1 MKTKVKCYLHTDTEI
16 ANRFGDKYHFS
27 VYNCEMNYT
36 GSSYALLAVQEVEFE
51 VDEELAIQAQLDT
64 LKNKESDLRAKLQK
78 ELDGIAQQRQRLLVL
93 TAQKTEDDVELFEA
107 EVKVM
112 TSLTELYSATP
123 ESTVCASE
131 NLYDAAPYWHT
142 YYFTYGV
149 GTKNANCYSVVYA
162 KNLTAARDYM
172 FSKAGAAWAFCYS
185 EEDFL
190 QLEFRPTEVVP
201 CGPSPID
208 DELP

>member
-1 MKTKVKCYLHTDTEI
+1 MKVKINCYLHTDTKT
-16 ANRFGDKYHFS
+16 ANRLGEKYHFS
-27 VYNCEMNYT
+27 VHNCELSYD
-36 GSSYALLAVQEVEFE
+36 GSTYALLAVQEVEFE
-51 VDEELAIQAQLDT
+51 VDEERAVQAQLDT
-64 LKNKESDLRAKLQK
+64 LKNKESNLRAEMQK
-78 ELDGIAQQRQRLLVL
+78 ELDEIAQQRQRLLVL
-93 TAQKTEDDVELFEA
+93 TAQKTEDGVELFEA
-107 EVKVM
+107 EVKVV

-162 KNLTAARDYM
+162 KDTHAAHSYM
-172 FSKAGAAWAFCYS
+172 VEKAGTAWAFCYC

-190 QLEFRPTEVVP
+190 QLEFRPPEVVP
-201 CGPSPID
+201 CGPSPVV
-208 DELP
+208 DELS

>member
-1 MKTKVKCYLHTDTEI
+1 MKVKINCYLHTDTDI

-64 LKNKESDLRAKLQK
+64 LKNKESDLRAKMQK
-78 ELDGIAQQRQRLLVL
+78 ELDGIAQQRQRLLSL
-93 TAQKTEDDVELFEA
+93 AAPKTENSVEVLEA
-107 EVKVM
+107 EGREVEA
-112 TSLTELYSATP
+112 TENAYEAY
-123 ESTVCASE
+123 AG
-131 NLYDAAPYWHT
+131 WHE

-149 GTKNANCYSVVYA
+149 GTKNANCYSVVFA
-162 KNLTAARDYM
+162 KNLTAARSYM
-172 FSKAGAAWAFCYS
+172 FSKAGAAWAFCYTA
-185 EEDFL
+185 EDFSTL
-190 QLEFRPTEVVP
+190 KFPPTEVVP

>member
-1 MKTKVKCYLHTDTEI
+1 MKTRVKCYLHTDTD
-16 ANRFGDKYHFS
+16 AASRFGEKYHFAVHS
-27 VYNCEMNYT
+27 CELNYA
-36 GSSYALLAVQEVEFE
+36 GSNYALLAVQEVEFE
-51 VDEELAIQAQLDT
+51 FDEERAIQAQLVA

-78 ELDGIAQQRQRLLVL
+78 ELDGIAQQRQRLLSL
-93 TAQKTEDDVELFEA
+93 TVQKTEDGVELFEA
-107 EVKVM
+107 EVKVV

-162 KNLTAARDYM
+162 KDTHAAHSYM
-172 FSKAGAAWAFCYS
+172 VEKAGTAWAFCYC

-190 QLEFRPTEVVP
+190 QLEFRPPEVVP
-201 CGPSPID
+201 CGPSPVV
-208 DELP
+208 DELS